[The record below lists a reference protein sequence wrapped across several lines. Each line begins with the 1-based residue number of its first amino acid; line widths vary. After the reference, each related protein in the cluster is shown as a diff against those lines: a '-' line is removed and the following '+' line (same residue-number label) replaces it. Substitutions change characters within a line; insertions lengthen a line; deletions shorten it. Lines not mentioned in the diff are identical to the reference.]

1 MIKIL
6 ISLFA
11 ISLFANVAFSQVC
24 TTNNFFEAEGWD
36 THTGQDF
43 AAVSNNVLA
52 YYELNKKDF
61 VDDIT
66 ESYYSEALDA
76 LVDFQSYDDLR
87 TPDRE
92 MFGDIVVLKK
102 QETGELLEVRWY
114 ADQTKHIIYNHAL
127 QECAQDL
134 IPDADNTLF

>member
-1 MIKIL
+1 MIKVL

-11 ISLFANVAFSQVC
+11 LSLFSSVAYAQLC
-24 TTNNFFEAEGWD
+24 TTNNFFEDEGWD
-36 THTGQDF
+36 THAGQDF
-43 AAVSNNVLA
+43 DAVSKNVLA

-61 VDDIT
+61 VDDVT
-66 ESYYSEALDA
+66 EVYYSEALET
-76 LVDFQSYDDLR
+76 LIDFQSFDDLR

-114 ADQTKHIIYNHAL
+114 ADETKHIIYNHAL

-134 IPDADNTLF
+134 IPVADNTLF